1 VPLLTNKD
9 VSLLTRGKLIS
20 RVSIAIGQDNTWTG
34 DTIMKRSIFQLILA
48 IDFMAFYFTKTY
60 ILFIVDKDFLGP
72 RLCLWTLLGDFP
84 RPLLCP
90 LPPWRQ
96 IDAYGNYTQV
106 VCIVVFYMAVKHD
119 L

>member
-72 RLCLWTLLGDFP
+72 QALPLDPVGGLPQQGRSEGGYIGIYTLP
-84 RPLLCP
+84 KSVPE
-90 LPPWRQ
+90 
-96 IDAYGNYTQV
+96 NYSV
-106 VCIVVFYMAVKHD
+106 H
-119 L
+119 